1 MKKKV
6 YVSVLALLSGVF
18 MSACEDGNINV
29 EQNNVDRPVYSEGA
43 DEEEEI
49 GQLTDVSGNLLPVV
63 SGTVTPVN
71 DDEVIEALDATVSG
85 SLIDK
90 ESDKVVGE
98 ELMALVSSEDE
109 ARAVAGQYGIILV
122 TYGQGVATYHTE
134 EDPAAVVQRGRD
146 NGWTPLAVNRTHTL
160 E

>member
-1 MKKKV
+1 M
-6 YVSVLALLSGVF
+6 
-18 MSACEDGNINV
+18 
-29 EQNNVDRPVYSEGA
+29 
-43 DEEEEI
+43 
-49 GQLTDVSGNLLPVV
+49 

>member
-1 MKKKV
+1 
-6 YVSVLALLSGVF
+6 

>member
-1 MKKKV
+1 
-6 YVSVLALLSGVF
+6 
-18 MSACEDGNINV
+18 MSACESGNINV

-63 SGTVTPVN
+63 SGTITPVN

>member
-1 MKKKV
+1 
-6 YVSVLALLSGVF
+6 
-18 MSACEDGNINV
+18 MSACESGNINV